1 MCNSR
6 YFESIEKALEFVN
19 ENGIEKYHFQTPEFL
34 ENGVDLVIDESKKYT
49 IIHHS
54 QMTDITVYFIANN
67 SKKLL
72 DNESTINNYLDS
84 NYQENFD
91 SILEILVNNGIK
103 VYTDEFL
110 DTDTQDMI
118 KNAICVKKYSYRF

>member
-1 MCNSR
+1 MCM
-6 YFESIEKALEFVN
+6 YAIV
-19 ENGIEKYHFQTPEFL
+19 
-34 ENGVDLVIDESKKYT
+34 
-49 IIHHS
+49 HHS
-54 QMTDITVYFIANN
+54 QMTDISVYFIAND

-91 SILEILVNNGIK
+91 SILENLVNNGIK

-110 DTDTQDMI
+110 DTDTQNMI
-118 KNAICVKKYSYRF
+118 KNAICVKKYRYRF